1 MVRTLARRKA
11 ILACP
16 FVATLL
22 SVPLTRI
29 SASAGP
35 AFIVCVGRRSPGRSG
50 PPRGTDIQIPQPASP
65 KATRRSERSRIVLF
79 QGNGRLWWPQQA
91 AETVRLGLTVVVALY
106 LAMELELARPEWAA
120 WTVLSVSLSTR
131 ASSLEKSAW
140 RAVGTLIGAVAS
152 LAITAAF
159 AQDTLAFDVL
169 LALWLGLATVLAST
183 ARRQD
188 SYGFALI
195 GFTVPIVTLS
205 EVSQPLSVFQ
215 TAVDRC
221 SSLLLGIG
229 CAYASAALAAAGVG
243 TARTGLAG
251 QVDAAARACAEWWR
265 AGQERDEWG
274 APPAPAVLAL
284 DAAVTDALIEHP
296 SLRAGG
302 QPVRDAAP
310 ALLSVL
316 ASGLLEERLP
326 QAEKGTADALLA
338 WDRLGVGWRLRRCLA
353 TGRMLRR
360 GRRVSARRTRSQ
372 PLAIDRDWRLAGNNA
387 VRTMTAVSLVNAFWY
402 MSEWSSGG
410 AAVTFAGLVS
420 VLLATRD
427 NPARD
432 ALNFLKGAALA
443 NLIGTVAHYAVL
455 TSTGDFLLLAA
466 VVLPISMLAAAGR
479 ADKRAVSAGGF
490 GITVFSALDPLNVMD
505 YDLASALNGV
515 LANLLGVATAVLA
528 FAALPPPA
536 SPATRRVRARRR
548 IGRAVSAAA
557 RLPAILLPHPGR
569 WCASMFERA
578 ALLAPEGT
586 GAVAQAHTLM
596 LAGLLL
602 LVLRRQ
608 DDALGRQAGRVI
620 TEGGPDLSGRLARL
634 QTSSNQGLERRRL
647 AALAALLEPGVP
659 PGFPGLSS
667 AAAA

>member
-1 MVRTLARRKA
+1 MRH
-11 ILACP
+11 
-16 FVATLL
+16 
-22 SVPLTRI
+22 
-29 SASAGP
+29 
-35 AFIVCVGRRSPGRSG
+35 
-50 PPRGTDIQIPQPASP
+50 
-65 KATRRSERSRIVLF
+65 SERGRVAQF
-79 QGNGRLWWPQQA
+79 QGGRLWWPQQA
-91 AETVRLGLTVVVALY
+91 AEAVRLGLTVVVALY
-106 LAMELELARPEWAA
+106 LVMEFELARPEWAA
-120 WTVLSVSLSTR
+120 WTVLSVSLATR

-140 RAVGTLIGAVAS
+140 RAVGTLIGAAAS
-152 LAITAAF
+152 LAITSAF
-159 AQDTLAFDVL
+159 AQATLAFDVA
-169 LALWLGLATVLAST
+169 LALWLGMATFLAST

-229 CAYASAALAAAGVG
+229 CAYASAALVAAGVG
-243 TARTGLAG
+243 TARTGLADK
-251 QVDAAARACAEWWR
+251 VDAAARACAEWWR
-265 AGQERDEWG
+265 AGHERNDWG

-284 DAAVTDALIEHP
+284 DDAVTDALIEHP

-310 ALLSVL
+310 ALLGVL

-326 QAEKGTADALLA
+326 QAEKGADALLA
-338 WDRLGVGWRLRRCLA
+338 WDRPGVGWRLRRCLA

-360 GRRVSARRTRSQ
+360 GRRASARRTRSQ

-387 VRTMTAVSLVNAFWY
+387 VHTMAAVSLVNAFWY

-410 AAVTFAGLVS
+410 AAATFAGLVS

-536 SPATRRVRARRR
+536 SAATRRVRARRR
-548 IGRAVSAAA
+548 IGRAVCAAA
-557 RLPAILLPHPGR
+557 LRPAILLPHPGR
-569 WCASMFERA
+569 WCAPMFERA

-586 GAVAQAHTLM
+586 GAVAEAHTLM
-596 LAGLLL
+596 LVGLLL

-608 DDALGRQAGRVI
+608 DDALGQEAGRVI
-620 TEGGPDLSGRLARL
+620 AEGGPDLSEKLARL
-634 QTSSNQGLERRRL
+634 QASSSQGLQRRRL
-647 AALAALLEPGVP
+647 AALAALLKPGVP
-659 PGFPGLSS
+659 PGFPGLSP
-667 AAAA
+667 AAA